1 MNWMAW
7 TLPTALFFIGIGC
20 ALVAMTIWQLRA
32 PSPARRGWL
41 PMATTPGD
49 RFFISLLASAFVHI
63 AWLAVSDGP
72 VWIASVLSGMLL
84 LVLMR
89 WG

>member
-1 MNWMAW
+1 MAW

-32 PSPARRGWL
+32 PSPPRRGLL

-49 RFFISLLASAFVHI
+49 RFFISLLGSAFVHI

-72 VWIASVLSGMLL
+72 VWIASALSALLMFIVL
-84 LVLMR
+84 R

>member
-1 MNWMAW
+1 MAW

-32 PSPARRGWL
+32 PAAARLAWL
-41 PMATTPGD
+41 PMATTPRD
-49 RFFISLLASAFVHI
+49 RFFMSLLAIPFVHI